1 MLSKNNTSPVTGVL
15 FENEDL
21 DGAHMTPNSVNHGI
35 KQEICKREMNW
46 IIVFAVCYTH
56 TAGLYG
62 LYLAVTSA
70 QFITTLFAIIMYWV
84 GQIGITAGTHRLFSH
99 RSYKATWQLRLL
111 LMLMDSSASQGKIF
125 QWVRDHRV
133 HHKYSETNADPH
145 NAKRGFFYSHV
156 GWVLLRRHPETTE
169 KGKGIDLSDLT
180 EDPIVCFQKKYYWI
194 IMPLMCIV
202 LPTVIP
208 VYFWQETWM
217 NAYHVASALR
227 FILIL
232 NSTWLINSAAH
243 LYGNKPYDRFM
254 NPSENK
260 FVSIMATGEGWHN
273 YHHTF
278 PWDYKAAELGD
289 HKYNFATA
297 FIDFF
302 AKIGWA
308 YDLKTVSKDMIQKR
322 VKRTGDGSHQIWGVN
337 DKQLRE
343 R

>member
-1 MLSKNNTSPVTGVL
+1 MTSKVTSPVTGVL
-15 FENEDL
+15 FENDKPDDVAQITSSL
-21 DGAHMTPNSVNHGI
+21 NHEAQMENYEKNI
-35 KQEICKREMNW
+35 IW
-46 IIVFAVCYTH
+46 INVFAISYVH
-56 TAGLYG
+56 AIGIYG
-62 LYLAVTSA
+62 LYLALTSA
-70 QFITTLFAIIMYWV
+70 QLVTTLFAIIMYWV

-99 RSYKATWQLRLL
+99 RSYKAKWQLRLL
-111 LMLMDSSASQGKIF
+111 LMLMDSSAYQGSIF
-125 QWVRDHRV
+125 HWARDHRV

-156 GWVLLRRHPETTE
+156 GWLLVRKHPDIAE

-180 EDPIVCFQKKYYWI
+180 EDPIVLFQDRHYWK
-194 IMPLMCIV
+194 IMPVMCII

-217 NAYHVASALR
+217 NAYHVAGGLR
-227 FILIL
+227 YLLIL

-302 AKIGWA
+302 AKVGWA
-308 YDLKTVSKDMIQKR
+308 YDLKTVSKDMIEKR
-322 VKRTGDGSHQIWGVN
+322 VKRTGDGSHAMWGV
-337 DKQLRE
+337 DGEHFRE